1 MTTTPSSSILIQPRF
16 LSGSVQAIPSK
27 SDGHR
32 QLICAALSYQ
42 DTTLEIGPD
51 PLSDD
56 IQATINCIR
65 ALGARVVR
73 EDDRCLRVHPVRRDS
88 RVPNEIVIDCGE
100 SGTTLRFM
108 LPIVAALGRTA
119 RIIGHGRLPERP
131 IGPLIEALKEHGAAF
146 SGEKLPLMMSGQLKG
161 GTYRMTGDVSSQF
174 ISGLLFALPL
184 VEEDSVITLT
194 SPLESG
200 SYVDMTLATL
210 KRFGV
215 EIEVGADSYSIRGRQ
230 RLTSPERVATEG
242 DWSNGAF
249 FLAAGA
255 MNTPVNVAGL
265 PPDSAQPDAII
276 IPTINEFGADAIKV
290 RNGYSVF
297 PQPMKGVVF
306 SARNAPDLVPIVSVL
321 ACAAQGTTKIINAG
335 RLRLKE
341 SDRLQAISQNLRA
354 LGAEIDED
362 ADSLTIHG
370 TGRLRGGDVDSF
382 GDHRIVMAMA
392 VASTICSEPI
402 RISGWE
408 AVEKSYPTFFEDFR
422 SLGGSANV
430 LDWE

>member
-1 MTTTPSSSILIQPRF
+1 MTTIPSSILIQPRF

-32 QLICAALSYQ
+32 QLICAALSNQ

-73 EDDRCLRVHPVRRDS
+73 EDDQSLRVHPVRRDS
-88 RVPNEIVIDCGE
+88 RAPAEIVIDCGE
-100 SGTTLRFM
+100 SGSTLRFM
-108 LPIVAALGRTA
+108 LPIVAVLGRTG
-119 RIIGHGRLPERP
+119 RIVGRGRLPERP
-131 IGPLIEALKEHGAAF
+131 IQLLIDALSEHGITF
-146 SGEKLPLMMSGQLKG
+146 SGRKLPFTMNGQLKG
-161 GTYRMTGDVSSQF
+161 GTFRMPGDISSQY

-184 VEEDSVITLT
+184 AEEDSVIELT
-194 SPLESG
+194 SPLESAA
-200 SYVDMTLATL
+200 YVDMTLTTL
-210 KRFGV
+210 KHFGID
-215 EIEVGADSYSIRGRQ
+215 IETVADGYFIRGRQ
-230 RLTSPERVATEG
+230 RLVSPERVVTEG

-276 IPTINEFGADAIKV
+276 IQTINEFGSDAIRV

-297 PQPMKGVVF
+297 PKPMKGVVF

-321 ACAAQGTTKIINAG
+321 ACAAQGTTRIINAG

-354 LGAEIDED
+354 LGADIDED
-362 ADSLTIHG
+362 AETLTIHG
-370 TGRLRGGDVDSF
+370 SGSLRGGDVDSF

-392 VASTICSEPI
+392 IASTICSEPI